1 MNDTVAGLV
10 QAALLIV
17 LLAIVYVPFGD
28 YMARALTSEK
38 HLRVERAIYRVVRV
52 DADSGQR
59 WTTYASALLAF
70 SFFGVLLLYLI
81 QRFQPLLPMGF
92 GRGVDGQIPPAMAFN
107 NAISFVTNTNWQSYV
122 PEQVVGNTVQMAG
135 FTVQNFLSAAVGI
148 AVAVALI
155 RGFLRAE
162 TDRLGNFWVDL
173 TRSVI
178 RILLPVA
185 FVFAIVLVATGVTM
199 TLKSGGDVTNVDG
212 TQYTIPLAP
221 TGSQET
227 IKELSTNGGGV
238 FNANSAHPFE
248 NPNGLSNLL
257 EIFLLLVIPVCL
269 TRTFGTMV
277 RDRRQGLV
285 LLGVMGVLWAA
296 FVAIAWV
303 SETHPNGPAAI
314 AAGGAM
320 EGKEVRLGIPASV
333 LFGVSTTGTSTGAV
347 NSLHDSFTGGAGGTV
362 LLNML
367 LGEVTPGGVG
377 TGLYGILVVAVIAVF
392 LAGLMVGRTPEYL
405 GKKLGRVEVTAAAI
419 SILTMPTLVLIGAGL
434 AIALPSTAGAL
445 NNDASHGFSEVLYAY
460 ASASNNQRQRVR
472 GDHRDQRLLPDH
484 ARVLHA
490 ARPVRA
496 DPRRPRPRG
505 LAGPPEACARRRG
518 HPADELPGLSG
529 PANGSIVYS
538 ADGTPAGSSLIGIDP
553 VAKNADPYFHTRPAA
568 SAKDILGPADTTTSG
583 GSNKGT
589 FDAKLADTINQ
600 RRAAIADPRGC
611 GPRGRARRTR

>member
-1 MNDTVAGLV
+1 MNDTVAGLL

-38 HLRVERAIYRVVRV
+38 HLRVEKAIYRVVRV

-185 FVFAIVLVATGVTM
+185 FVFAIVLIATGVTM
-199 TLKSGGDVTNVDG
+199 TLRSGVDVTNVDG

-221 TGSQET
+221 TGSQEA
-227 IKELSTNGGGV
+227 IKELGTNGGGV

-460 ASASNNQRQRVR
+460 ASASNNNGSAFAGITVTSDFFQTTL
-472 GDHRDQRLLPDH
+472 GFCMLLGRFVPI
-484 ARVLHA
+484 LA
-490 ARPVRA
+490 ALA
-496 DPRRPRPRG
+496 
-505 LAGPPEACARRRG
+505 LAGSLARQKR
-518 HPADELPGLSG
+518 
-529 PANGSIVYS
+529 V
-538 ADGTPAGSSLIGIDP
+538 PAGAGTLPTNGPLFGVMVGGTVLLVAASRSSRHSPSGHLSRPSHDP
-553 VAKNADPYFHTRPAA
+553 V
-568 SAKDILGPADTTTSG
+568 
-583 GSNKGT
+583 GSET
-589 FDAKLADTINQ
+589 
-600 RRAAIADPRGC
+600 
-611 GPRGRARRTR
+611 